1 MRFSMVLMGIA
12 GLLAVACGSDD
23 DKSNGSSGS
32 TTVDSGVA
40 DDKVANQLTDQEAQ
54 RVCESVG
61 KAAEAALGGAEA
73 QKATCGFTAYTLA
86 SFAGGDDPAAACKMA
101 YDECLKAPQ
110 DTTGGECTNPTSTCT
125 ATVGEI
131 EKCFTDTL
139 SQLSQLLSTLPGCD
153 DVGKDVTPP
162 STEGTSPP
170 SCEVVQE
177 KCPEVLSDMT
187 SML

>member
-1 MRFSMVLMGIA
+1 MRFSMVLMGMV

-23 DKSNGSSGS
+23 DKGGSGGS

-40 DDKVANQLTDQEAQ
+40 EDKVANQLTDQEAKQ
-54 RVCESVG
+54 VCESVG
-61 KAAEAALGGAEA
+61 KAAEAALSGADA

-86 SFAGGDDPAAACKMA
+86 SFTGGDDPAAACKMA

-110 DTTGGECTNPTSTCT
+110 ESTGGECTNPTATCT

-139 SQLSQLLSTLPGCD
+139 SQLKALFSTLPGCD

-162 STEGTSPP
+162 SQGTSPA
-170 SCEVVQE
+170 SCKVVQE
-177 KCPEVLSDMT
+177 KCPEVLSDMD